1 MKHAEQN
8 SDVHQYKYIFLFN
21 ISHRSYKFM
30 ILKRTE
36 ESNEKM
42 RQKINNFLI
51 RKIYRLK
58 LKSVWHPPLTRAG
71 NRERVLCS

>member
-8 SDVHQYKYIFLFN
+8 SDVHQHKYMFLFN

-42 RQKINNFLI
+42 RQKINNFFNKENIQAQTQVSLAS
-51 RKIYRLK
+51 L
-58 LKSVWHPPLTRAG
+58 P
-71 NRERVLCS
+71 